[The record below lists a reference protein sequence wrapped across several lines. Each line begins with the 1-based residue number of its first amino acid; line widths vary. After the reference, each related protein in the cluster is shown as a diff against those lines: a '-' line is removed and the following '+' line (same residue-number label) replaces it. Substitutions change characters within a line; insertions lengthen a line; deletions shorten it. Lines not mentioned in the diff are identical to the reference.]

1 MSSKWLQRLLA
12 HKQGLQA
19 GEGPTL
25 KTLETTDTE
34 VLKVL
39 KVADLPA
46 RPVFRRV
53 SRVSEEA
60 ASPLLAA
67 YADARRQM
75 ETEIPMGVSTL
86 HWDQAL
92 TDVDH
97 FLAIWGSAAA
107 HLGWPATDIFEPPK
121 SWVGG
126 LAWELRGGEVVAL
139 ARSEATIE
147 REGQLSWFRIANHQP
162 ISTTEP
168 SAFLPTMKHA
178 PWRRRTGSDR
188 ILSDGRY
195 AKGGPS

>member
-1 MSSKWLQRLLA
+1 MSGKWLQRLLA
-12 HKQGLQA
+12 HKQVLQA

-25 KTLETTDTE
+25 KTLETADTG

-46 RPVFRRV
+46 QPIIHHAPRV
-53 SRVSEEA
+53 TEQA
-60 ASPLLAA
+60 PQLPAA
-67 YADARRQM
+67 YTDARQQM

-92 TDVDH
+92 TDIDH

-107 HLGWPATDIFEPPK
+107 HLGWPTTDIFEPPK

-147 REGQLSWFRIANHQP
+147 REGQLSWFCIANHQP
-162 ISTTEP
+162 VSTTEL
-168 SAFLPTMKHA
+168 SAFLPTMKPA

-188 ILSDGRY
+188 LLSDRRY
-195 AKGGPS
+195 TKGGPS